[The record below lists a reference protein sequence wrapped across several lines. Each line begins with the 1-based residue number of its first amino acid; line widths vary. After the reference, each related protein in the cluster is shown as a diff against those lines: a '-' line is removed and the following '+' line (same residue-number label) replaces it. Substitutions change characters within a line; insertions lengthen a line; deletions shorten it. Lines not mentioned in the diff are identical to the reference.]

1 MHPMMTGLNSGV
13 ENLFFLE
20 NEMYTGDIQKAIQKN
35 KKILEISNKTIF
47 ITGATGLIGSSI
59 IDVLL
64 YMNRMYNANIKIL
77 AGARDEQKV
86 MKRFPECENLFFIRY
101 DANKRIA
108 ISHDIDYIV
117 HGASN
122 ASPNLYVKYP
132 VETMDSNFN
141 GMRRLLELG
150 RVKNVIN
157 SLFISSSEVY
167 GKVYQEQPLN
177 EEDYGEIDILDV
189 RSSYSNSK
197 RATETLCIS
206 VSDEYKSKT
215 TIVRPGHIYG
225 PSAKLNDMRVSSSF
239 IREAAFGNKLTLK
252 SAGTQIRS
260 YMYSIDCAV
269 AILYVLFFGKD
280 KQAYNISNPNSII
293 TIKQMA
299 DMVAEAAKVDL
310 DYGKPSELDLKQ
322 ANVMMNASL
331 CSKKLEDL
339 GWSPAFNRQEG
350 LEHSVMILRTMLRRN
365 KSGRK
370 Q

>member
-1 MHPMMTGLNSGV
+1 MHLMTTGLNSGV
-13 ENLFFLE
+13 RNLFFLE
-20 NEMYTGDIQKAIQKN
+20 NEIYANDIKKAIQKN
-35 KKILEISNKTIF
+35 REVLEISSKTIF

-64 YMNRMYNANIKIL
+64 YMNRIYNTNIKIL

-86 MKRFPECENLFFIRY
+86 MERFPECENLFFIQY
-101 DANKRIA
+101 DANKEIA
-108 ISHDIDYIV
+108 ISQDIDYII

-122 ASPNLYVKYP
+122 ASPDLYVNYP
-132 VETMDSNFN
+132 VETMNSNFN

-150 RVKNVIN
+150 RRKNVIN

-167 GKVYQEQPLN
+167 GNVYQNQPLG
-177 EEDYGEIDILDV
+177 EEDYGKIDILDV
-189 RSSYSNSK
+189 RSSYSSSK
-197 RATETLCIS
+197 RATETLCIGYS
-206 VSDEYKSKT
+206 EEYNLKT

-239 IREAAFGNKLTLK
+239 IREAALGNKLTLK
-252 SAGTQIRS
+252 SAGAQIRS
-260 YMYSIDCAV
+260 YMYSVDCAV
-269 AILYVLFFGKD
+269 AILYVLIYGEE

-299 DMVAEAAKVDL
+299 DIVASAARVDIN
-310 DYGKPSELDLKQ
+310 YANPKPLDLKQ

-331 CSKKLEDL
+331 SSEKIEDL
-339 GWSPAFNRQEG
+339 GWSPGFNKQEG
-350 LEHSVMILRTMLRRN
+350 LEHSVAILGTVLGRN
-365 KSGRK
+365 ESDRK